1 MLAMLNSNAL
11 IPEPDML
18 ELAFLLPRWQVLA
31 LEDLARSRGLNI
43 GQMLRRLIA
52 DLLRERGKSGS

>member
-1 MLAMLNSNAL
+1 MLATINSNGS
-11 IPEPDML
+11 IPEPDLL
-18 ELAFLLPRWQVLA
+18 ELALLLPRSQVLA

-52 DLLRERGKSGS
+52 DLLRERGKTGS

>member
-1 MLAMLNSNAL
+1 MLATLNSNSS
-11 IPEPDML
+11 IPDPDLL
-18 ELAFLLPRWQVLA
+18 ELALLLPRWQVLA

-52 DLLRERGKSGS
+52 DLLRERGKTGS

>member
-1 MLAMLNSNAL
+1 MLATFNSNAP
-11 IPEPDML
+11 IPEPEML
-18 ELAFLLPRWQVLA
+18 ELALLLPRWQVLA

-52 DLLRERGKSGS
+52 DLLRERGKAGS